1 MNYKNNKMEWK
12 YLHDRIV
19 DATLFGFVVPALIL
33 LLRYFIFVG

>member
-1 MNYKNNKMEWK
+1 MNEERLN

-33 LLRYFIFVG
+33 LLRYFIFVN